1 MGTGHNRLVLAVGVL
16 GLVLVAGLAVAGTS
30 AVAATEPTHTLEGP
44 ADDAALEGTDASILS
59 AADHDHVHECAA
71 EPPDDFSAP
80 DDGNDTIGWFDGY
93 WYNQPLDIDA
103 TDGLTEDELE
113 EVSARTAA
121 RFEALRCLTFEE
133 IPPVEIV
140 DREEFAEETSGQYGE
155 VDEKTRLF
163 DNAQFEAMLLISSAE
178 DSVDVREA
186 DRSATVGGYYD
197 FVNNEIV
204 VISDDPDQLQLD
216 EAVLAHELGHAL
228 QNQHFDLAR
237 YERNT
242 RDLDNGKLGVI
253 EGDVHRVEQQYL
265 EYCQDDVWNE
275 ACILDDEEAA
285 AGGQA
290 PPSWGLYFMQFQPYS
305 DGPNFIDHVYEQ
317 GGWDAVNA
325 VYDDMPRSAVEII
338 YPERYGEF
346 TVADLEVPDRSDDE
360 WERMTF
366 EDELDYNVIG
376 QAGLSAI
383 LMEPAY
389 DFNPIVPQEEFL
401 NIDPAT
407 GDIDPHNPLNYDL
420 EATSGWEGDKLYVYE
435 NDGQAGAVWKLAW
448 EDADD
453 ATAFLEAYEQLIDH
467 RGGEHLEGSEN
478 TYVFGEE
485 SDFNMAMTVI
495 VDDDRLWIVTAPTLE
510 DLEGVHADVESVD
523 PPADDGDGT
532 TDDDGAGDDTTT
544 DGDDTTDDTDDS
556 IPGFGPALAVFAL
569 LAVGFVARVR
579 GGRPPQ

>member
-1 MGTGHNRLVLAVGVL
+1 MGPGHNRFFLAAVVL
-16 GLVLVAGLAVAGTS
+16 GLALLTGVAVAGTS
-30 AVAATEPTHTLEGP
+30 GVAATDTTTALEESADYTTLEG
-44 ADDAALEGTDASILS
+44 ADASTLY

-71 EPPDDFSAP
+71 EPPADFSAP
-80 DDGNDTIGWFDGY
+80 ADGNDTIGWFDGY

-113 EVSARTAA
+113 QVSARTAA

-140 DREEFAEETSGQYGE
+140 DREAFAEETTGQYGE
-155 VDEKTRLF
+155 VDEQTRLF
-163 DNAQFEAMLLISSAE
+163 DNAQFEALLLIGGTE
-178 DSVDVREA
+178 DSVEVREA

-197 FVNNEIV
+197 FINDEVV

-216 EAVLAHELGHAL
+216 EAILAHELGHAL

-265 EYCQDDVWNE
+265 EYCEEGVWNE
-275 ACILDDEEAA
+275 PCILDDAEAG
-285 AGGQA
+285 AGAGE

-346 TVADLEVPDRSDDE
+346 TVADLEVPDRSDDD
-360 WERMTF
+360 WERMNF
-366 EDELDYNVIG
+366 EDEPDYNVIG

-401 NIDPAT
+401 NIDPET
-407 GDIDPHNPLNYDL
+407 GDIDQENPLNYDL

-448 EDADD
+448 EDAED
-453 ATAFLEAYEQLIDH
+453 ATTFLDAYEQLIDH

-478 TYVFGEE
+478 TYVFDDG
-485 SDFNMAMTVI
+485 SDFDMAMTVI
-495 VDDDRLWIVTAPTLE
+495 VDDDRLWIVTAPSLE
-510 DLEGVHADVESVD
+510 DLGGVHADVESVE
-523 PPADDGDGT
+523 PPADD
-532 TDDDGAGDDTTT
+532 DDDTADDEAGDDAAN
-544 DGDDTTDDTDDS
+544 DDDTTDDS
-556 IPGFGPALAVFAL
+556 IPGFGPAVAVAAL
-569 LAVGFVARVR
+569 LAVGFVARV
-579 GGRPPQ
+579 GDNRPGE